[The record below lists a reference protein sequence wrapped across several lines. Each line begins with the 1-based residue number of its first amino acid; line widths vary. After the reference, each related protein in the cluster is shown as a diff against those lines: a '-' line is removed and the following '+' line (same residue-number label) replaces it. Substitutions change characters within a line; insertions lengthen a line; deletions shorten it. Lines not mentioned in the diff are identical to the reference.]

1 MFKQNSF
8 EMNELTKWTV
18 KTHNYQLQ

>member
-8 EMNELTKWTV
+8 EMNELTTWTV
-18 KTHNYQLQ
+18 KTQNYQLQ